1 MDRDKNLI
9 QVILWKYWVVIS
21 HVLTQVNTEPCLLSI
36 QKKNFSMKEIALKIF
51 QTKYLPKSVNLRFKS
66 LQKEL
71 QKLENDVL
79 NHGLNLIVFGEWY
92 NTAVMEKVKFY
103 DENTR
108 QWWIPN
114 TGGANIPALNE
125 LLKLFDIEF
134 GDFVAEGEFRNV

>member
-36 QKKNFSMKEIALKIF
+36 QKKNFSMKEIAFKIF

>member
-1 MDRDKNLI
+1 M
-9 QVILWKYWVVIS
+9 WKYWVVIF
-21 HVLTQVNTEPCLLSI
+21 HVLTRVNTEPCSLSI
-36 QKKNFSMKEIALKIF
+36 QKKNFSMKEIAFKIF
-51 QTKYLPKSVNLRFKS
+51 HKKYLPKSVNLPFKS

>member
-1 MDRDKNLI
+1 MIYFTYAHFKN
-9 QVILWKYWVVIS
+9 V
-21 HVLTQVNTEPCLLSI
+21 P
-36 QKKNFSMKEIALKIF
+36 
-51 QTKYLPKSVNLRFKS
+51 
-66 LQKEL
+66 KEL

-114 TGGANIPALNE
+114 TGGANVPALNE
-125 LLKLFDIEF
+125 LLSMFDIEF
-134 GDFVAEGEFRNV
+134 ADFVAEGEFRNV

>member
-1 MDRDKNLI
+1 
-9 QVILWKYWVVIS
+9 
-21 HVLTQVNTEPCLLSI
+21 
-36 QKKNFSMKEIALKIF
+36 MKEIAFKIF
-51 QTKYLPKSVNLRFKS
+51 RRKYLASVNVRFKS
-66 LQKEL
+66 FPKEL

>member
-1 MDRDKNLI
+1 
-9 QVILWKYWVVIS
+9 
-21 HVLTQVNTEPCLLSI
+21 
-36 QKKNFSMKEIALKIF
+36 MKEIAFKIF
-51 QTKYLPKSVNLRFKS
+51 HKKYLPKSVNLPFKS

>member
-1 MDRDKNLI
+1 M
-9 QVILWKYWVVIS
+9 
-21 HVLTQVNTEPCLLSI
+21 
-36 QKKNFSMKEIALKIF
+36 NFRI
-51 QTKYLPKSVNLRFKS
+51 KS

-125 LLKLFDIEF
+125 LLKMFDIEF